1 MKSFDR
7 TSIQVNLTGPG
18 SQPAEEDDSGLEFIR
33 LPQEMDRYCAPDLPE
48 PETVAQLAA
57 ARTVMDWLQAALER
71 YRVGDPP
78 QVADISGL
86 DAANRDLVNQILGEG
101 EVSLQ
106 YNGSVQARMQ
116 ESVLAGIWRTCYLDE
131 RGVLTHDLI
140 EVADVPLLAR
150 TPLAG
155 DCDPGRIAG
164 LTDAIPPAEVMNA
177 MPILS
182 EVQEH
187 LQTWQ
192 PGQTAHVINLSLLPL
207 SPADIEFLEQ
217 TLGEGPVQT
226 LSRGYGECQVRST
239 ACPNLWWVRYY
250 NSMGTLILN
259 TLEVVDIP
267 LVACAAQDDLDDS
280 RRRMQ
285 ELLEPYWQE
294 LA

>member
-1 MKSFDR
+1 MKSSGR
-7 TSIQVNLTGPG
+7 NSIEVAVTGPG
-18 SQPAEEDDSGLEFIR
+18 SQPVEDEGPSLEYIQ
-33 LPQEMDRYCAPDLPE
+33 LPKEMDRYRAPDIPE
-48 PETVAQLAA
+48 PEEVAHLAA

-71 YRVGDPP
+71 YRAGHPP
-78 QVADISGL
+78 LLADISGL

-106 YNGSVQARMQ
+106 YNGSVQVRMQ

-131 RGVLTHDLI
+131 NGALTHDLI

-150 TPLAG
+150 TPLA
-155 DCDPGRIAG
+155 DDRDFGRAAG
-164 LTDAIPPAEVMNA
+164 LTRVTPPAEVMNA

-192 PGQTAHVINLSLLPL
+192 PGQTAHVINLTLLPL
-207 SPADIEFLEQ
+207 SPADIDFLEE
-217 TLGEGPVQT
+217 TLGEGPVKT

-280 RRRMQ
+280 RLRMR

>member
-1 MKSFDR
+1 MNSFDHK
-7 TSIQVNLTGPG
+7 SIQVNLTGPG
-18 SQPAEEDDSGLEFIR
+18 SQPVEEDGSRLEYIR
-33 LPQEMDRYCAPDLPE
+33 LPQEMERYCMPDIPE
-48 PETVAQLAA
+48 PAQVAHLGA
-57 ARTVMDWLQAALER
+57 ARVVMDWLQAALER
-71 YRVGDPP
+71 YRVGDAP
-78 QVADISGL
+78 QLADITSL

-106 YNGSVQARMQ
+106 YNGGVQARMQ

-131 RGVLTHDLI
+131 RGALTHDLI

-150 TPLAG
+150 NPLAG
-155 DCDPGRIAG
+155 DCDTGRVAE
-164 LTDAIPPAEVMNA
+164 LSRVAPPAGVMNA

-192 PGQTAHVINLSLLPL
+192 PGQTAHVVNLTLLPL
-207 SPADIEFLEQ
+207 SQADIEFLEQ

-226 LSRGYGECQVRST
+226 LSRGYGDCQVRST
-239 ACPNLWWVRYY
+239 ACPGLWWVRYH
-250 NSMGTLILN
+250 NSMGSLILN

-280 RRRMQ
+280 RRRIR